1 MTIKKLND
9 LNFYDH
15 IGKTEGL
22 VVVDFWAPWC
32 GPCKTM
38 DPIVEGLAEEMKE
51 EVRFYRVNVDESL
64 RVSRRF
70 GIRTIPT
77 LAFFLGEE
85 KVGGIS
91 GVHSRLTLKAAIQR
105 AEGEVAP
112 GASHL
117 P

>member
-1 MTIKKLND
+1 MAIKKLSD
-9 LNFYDH
+9 LTFYDH

-32 GPCKTM
+32 GPCKAM
-38 DPIVEGLAEEMKE
+38 DPVVEELAEEME
-51 EVRFYRVNVDESL
+51 GEVRFYRVNVDESL

-77 LAFFLGEE
+77 IAFFSGEE

-91 GVHSRLTLKAAIQR
+91 GVHSKPAVKAAIQR
-105 AEGEVAP
+105 AEGEVAQ
-112 GASHL
+112 GV
-117 P
+117 